1 MVCRLVM
8 FCGSVDVMEE
18 QLLSC
23 RYLHSSPVETAQD
36 VSSIEPVDAVYIYNK
51 FPFLFFVFFPPKKT
65 SKIQNQ
71 ISIKNSCEPGQV
83 AHQDNAR
90 EVLARGRGA

>member
-23 RYLHSSPVETAQD
+23 RYLHSSPVEIAQD
-36 VSSIEPVDAVYIYNK
+36 VSSIEPVDAVYI
-51 FPFLFFVFFPPKKT
+51 
-65 SKIQNQ
+65 Q
-71 ISIKNSCEPGQV
+71 
-83 AHQDNAR
+83 
-90 EVLARGRGA
+90 

>member
-36 VSSIEPVDAVYIYNK
+36 VSSIEPVDAVYI
-51 FPFLFFVFFPPKKT
+51 
-65 SKIQNQ
+65 Q
-71 ISIKNSCEPGQV
+71 
-83 AHQDNAR
+83 
-90 EVLARGRGA
+90 

>member
-23 RYLHSSPVETAQD
+23 RYLHSSPVELRLLKMYLPLNQLTQ
-36 VSSIEPVDAVYIYNK
+36 YIYNK
-51 FPFLFFVFFPPKKT
+51 FPFLFFFPPKKT